1 MEDGGGRTRSRRRIA
16 RTVCKGV
23 NRGSDNI
30 LISRFAFPEPSVL
43 FFLLCFA
50 CLQSIFHIVTSP
62 RFHLFS
68 QITMSNT
75 MAINCSDVPSNISYN
90 CAKPWGQGCKSKAGF
105 DFKDLWS
112 YTQNI
117 QKACPTD
124 PRLFGYFSTPQNASL
139 TPAACIAIAGKGWH
153 FYPGVE
159 IWGRVTNWKLP
170 LLQLVVSLPR
180 PPLSS
185 WVEWFV
191 IVHLLGN
198 PIDTIRNLLLKL
210 STCDRR
216 AGYWRTELP
225 NISRRSAEHGQD
237 RDWKALT
244 IVVDAYD
251 EWGGGRPAISALEQA
266 L

>member
-1 MEDGGGRTRSRRRIA
+1 
-16 RTVCKGV
+16 
-23 NRGSDNI
+23 
-30 LISRFAFPEPSVL
+30 
-43 FFLLCFA
+43 
-50 CLQSIFHIVTSP
+50 
-62 RFHLFS
+62 
-68 QITMSNT
+68 
-75 MAINCSDVPSNISYN
+75 MAINCSDVPSDISYN
-90 CAKPWGQGCKSKAGF
+90 CAKPWGQNCTSRAGF

-124 PRLFGYFSTPQNASL
+124 PRLFGYISTPQNASL
-139 TPAACIAIAGKGWH
+139 NPAAYIAIAGKGWQY
-153 FYPGVE
+153 YPGVE

-170 LLQLVVSLPR
+170 LLQLAVSLPR

-210 STCDRR
+210 STCDRI
-216 AGYWRTELP
+216 AGYWRNELP
-225 NISRRSAEHGQD
+225 NLFSRSIEYGQD

-244 IVVDAYD
+244 IVIDAYD
-251 EWGGGRPAISALEQA
+251 EWGEGESATSALYRA